1 MEYIVFFSVLLISLL
16 LTISFYQKMVSYHFY
31 KIVNKAFIKKQQ
43 KIDDEKYFSS
53 FGLRK
58 IVHFLLHQRK
68 KEAKKALLYLCVGK
82 TELAKEYLSKKNKN
96 ILSARIEAYNS
107 PANAIDLFEEIIKK
121 EPKNYNVLA
130 ELGSLYYITGQR
142 EKSDLA
148 FEKINTR
155 KASRYARAKKY
166 YYDAYGYINAGD
178 LLAASDCC
186 SIASNYFARE
196 DAYMEE
202 ARSLLL
208 MGIIYRM
215 SAISDVAQIMFTS
228 ALNIFNKIKAMDG
241 VADTYGNLGMLMVTQ
256 ERYDEAK
263 TYFAQA
269 LECNQKI
276 GRLQSC
282 AHIINQQALFNLL
295 QDNFFLAEE
304 KAIDALTL
312 HQQLGNLNGS
322 AFSLELLSHIMLK
335 RKCYNDA
342 LEYARQAECFYEK
355 TNNLSAYLE
364 SMYLKA
370 SAMLE
375 LEKFQD
381 CELVLRK
388 VVAISKQSNSSF
400 HIANAY
406 SMLGLIFLK
415 TGDLTRAKGLFQ
427 QSLEQEQ
434 LNDRFSGIAS
444 DYANIGFVEYR
455 SGQIEQA
462 KETLQLSLE
471 YACTFEDGELAQII
485 REKISK
491 MNLDLG

>member
-1 MEYIVFFSVLLISLL
+1 
-16 LTISFYQKMVSYHFY
+16 MVSYHFY
-31 KIVNKAFIKKQQ
+31 KIVNKAFITKQQ
-43 KIDDEKYFSS
+43 KTDDEKYFSS

-68 KEAKKALLYLCVGK
+68 KEAKKSLLYLCVGK
-82 TELAKEYLSKKNKN
+82 TELAKEYLLKKNQK

-107 PANAIDLFEEIIKK
+107 PANAIDLFEEIVKK
-121 EPKNYNVLA
+121 DPKNYNVLA

-148 FEKINTR
+148 FEKVNTK
-155 KASRYARAKKY
+155 KASRYACAKKY

-186 SIASNYFARE
+186 SLATHYFAKE
-196 DAYMEE
+196 NAYMEE

-228 ALNIFNKIKAMDG
+228 ALNIFNKIKATDG

-256 ERYDEAK
+256 ERYEEAK

-269 LECNQKI
+269 LEVNQGI

-295 QDNFFLAEE
+295 LDNFFLAED
-304 KAIDALTL
+304 KAKEALSM
-312 HQQLGNLNGS
+312 HQQLNNLNGS
-322 AFSLELLSHIMLK
+322 AFSFELLSHIMLK

-342 LEYARQAECFYEK
+342 LDCAKQAECLYEK

-364 SMYLKA
+364 SIYLQA
-370 SAMLE
+370 SAMFE

-381 CELVLRK
+381 CEIVLRRIVTIAK
-388 VVAISKQSNSSF
+388 KSNSSF

-406 SMLGLIFLK
+406 NMLGLIFLK
-415 TGDLTRAKGLFQ
+415 TGDLSRAKGLFQ

-434 LNDRFSGIAS
+434 LNDRFSGMAS

-455 SGQIEQA
+455 LGQFEQA
-462 KETLQLSLE
+462 KKNLLLSLE
-471 YACTFEDGELAQII
+471 YASTFGDNELAQII
-485 REKISK
+485 KQKIDQL
-491 MNLDLG
+491 NLN